1 MQVELSQKHAPG
13 SFKATDNLR
22 ILCGNAILE

>member
-1 MQVELSQKHAPG
+1 MQVELAQEHGPG

-22 ILCGNAILE
+22 ILCWNAILE